1 MASKSIDE
9 QARILV
15 AKFQKKGKE
24 LDSLLAVAIMESSIF
39 VENKAVLEHPWKNDT
54 GLLQKSITHRVID
67 RRGYPV
73 GQVGTNV
80 EYACIFGSNTIIKT
94 AQGNKRIT
102 DVSVGDMVLTQT
114 GEYRHVTKCIQRP
127 AKEVPDL
134 VTIACEYRKGRVH
147 TITTTKEHKFI
158 AIHEGRN
165 KWIEAGQLTMD
176 DKLFSMKKKAH
187 NNGIHINPDKV
198 CIECGSS
205 HRNQGKKFCS
215 NECKFTHWSK
225 GNNPHIGMKRTESG
239 KSNMSYARARMLSEH
254 PERHINRILSG
265 KGFETSVEKRIRE
278 WLDSRGVAY
287 TKQYRIGKSYADFY
301 LPETNEVIEGDGAF
315 WHQDQSIDIERDKRM
330 LKAIPDL
337 KITHLHF
344 YEKRFSMNIDPNPL
358 PNVYYQVCNP
368 HADSFVNLEVFSP
381 RKILSIKHHRYEKTH
396 RNHAMS
402 AMVYDLTVDTVHSY
416 YANGILVSNSFL
428 EFGTSKMQP
437 YPFLLPALNSSRPT
451 IKEIITRRL
460 KQAL

>member
-9 QARILV
+9 QTRILV
-15 AKFQKKGKE
+15 AKFQKKGIE
-24 LDSLLAVAIMESSIF
+24 LDTLLKVAMNEASIVVESDAALLAPV
-39 VENKAVLEHPWKNDT
+39 DT
-54 GLLQKSITHRVID
+54 GLLRKSVNHRVIE
-67 RRGYPV
+67 RKGYPV
-73 GQVGTNV
+73 GQIGTNV
-80 EYACIFGSNTIIKT
+80 EYACIFGSDTIIKT
-94 AQGNKRIT
+94 LEGNKRIT

-114 GEYRHVTKCIQRP
+114 GEYRPVTKCIQRS

-134 VTIACEYRKGRVH
+134 VTIECEYRKDRVH

-158 AIHEGRN
+158 AIHDGRN
-165 KWIEAGQLTMD
+165 KWIEAGHLTMD
-176 DKLFSMKKKAH
+176 DQLFSMKKPAH
-187 NNGIHINPDKV
+187 NKGIHIHPEKTCLN
-198 CIECGSS
+198 CGKK

-215 NECKFTHWSK
+215 VDCRTEHWEN
-225 GNNPHIGMKRTESG
+225 GNNPHVGMKRSESG
-239 KSNMSYARARMLSEH
+239 KRNMSYARERMLSEH
-254 PERHINRILSG
+254 PERHINRILSR
-265 KGFETSVEKRIRE
+265 KGFETSVERRIRE
-278 WLDSRGVAY
+278 WLDSRGVDY
-287 TKQYRIGKSYADFY
+287 KKQYRIGKSYADFY

-330 LKAIPDL
+330 LKVIPDL

-368 HADSFVNLEVFSP
+368 HTDSFVNLEVFSP

-416 YANGILVSNSFL
+416 YANGILVSNSFQ
-428 EFGTSKMQP
+428 EFGTSKMAAQ
-437 YPFLLPALNSSRPT
+437 PFLLPSLNKNKSV
-451 IKEIITRRL
+451 IQMIVTRRL